1 MAIFKFYQIFR
12 CIKEELGEQKAKQ
25 LFYEYE
31 TLPDKMSA
39 DEQAKLASKIMDR
52 LDNSLD
58 AETVKRIRYKHP
70 CNIPKEYDD
79 EINELIEKYSSVEK
93 RIEEYVK
100 WDKKSM
106 SISNEENSIIISWGL
121 PKCVCEMFSKLNE
134 YEPISKSWCE
144 CCNAHNA
151 KIFSK
156 LCGKKVESELIEGIA
171 CGGKDCIFRISNY
184 K

>member
-1 MAIFKFYQIFR
+1 MAIFKFYQLFR
-12 CIKEELGEQKAKQ
+12 CIEEELGEQKAKEF
-25 LFYEYE
+25 FYEYE

-39 DEQAKLASKIMDR
+39 NEQAGLASKIMDR
-52 LDNSLD
+52 LDKSLD
-58 AETVKRIRYKHP
+58 ADTVKRIRHKHP
-70 CNIPKEYDD
+70 CNIPRENDAK
-79 EINELIEKYSSVEK
+79 INELIEKYISVEK

-100 WDKKSM
+100 WSNR
-106 SISNEENSIIISWGL
+106 ISTSSEEDRIIISWGS
-121 PKCVCEMFSKLNE
+121 PKCECGMFRKLNE
-134 YEPISKSWCE
+134 YEPVSKSWCE

-151 KIFSK
+151 KMFSK

>member
-12 CIKEELGEQKAKQ
+12 CIKEELGEQKAKE

-39 DEQAKLASKIMDR
+39 EEQAKLASKIMDR
-52 LDNSLD
+52 LNNLLD
-58 AETVKRIRYKHP
+58 VETVKRIRYKHP
-70 CNIPKEYDD
+70 CNIPKTYVAKID
-79 EINELIEKYSSVEK
+79 ELVEKHESVEK

-100 WDKKSM
+100 WDERI
-106 SISNEENSIIISWGL
+106 SISNEEDSIVVSWGL
-121 PKCVCEMFSKLNE
+121 PKCVCGMFRKLKE

-144 CCNAHNA
+144 CCNAHSA
-151 KIFSK
+151 KTFSK
-156 LCGKKVESELIEGIA
+156 LCGKKVESKLIEGIA
-171 CGGKDCIFRISNY
+171 CGGNDCIFRISNY

>member
-12 CIKEELGEQKAKQ
+12 CIKEELGEQKAKE

-31 TLPDKMSA
+31 TLPEKMSA
-39 DEQAKLASKIMDR
+39 EEQANLASKIMDR

-58 AETVKRIRYKHP
+58 TETVKRIRYKHP
-70 CNIPKEYDD
+70 CNIPKTHAAK
-79 EINELIEKYSSVEK
+79 INELIEKYSNVEE
-93 RIEEYVK
+93 RIKEYEK
-100 WDKKSM
+100 WDGRLLINYDGNSM
-106 SISNEENSIIISWGL
+106 IVSWGL
-121 PKCVCEMFSKLNE
+121 SKCVCGMFRKLNE

-144 CCNAHNA
+144 CCNAHSA
-151 KIFSK
+151 KAFSK